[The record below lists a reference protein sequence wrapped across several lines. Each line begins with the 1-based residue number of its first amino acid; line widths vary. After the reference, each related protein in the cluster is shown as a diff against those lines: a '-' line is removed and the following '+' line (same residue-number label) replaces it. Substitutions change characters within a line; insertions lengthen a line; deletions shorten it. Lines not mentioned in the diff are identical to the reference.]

1 MRRMLLLVLALA
13 VAVSVPALGASS
25 TKLKAKMTGG
35 AEVPKGNPKASGSA
49 TFTIAAN
56 GKSIKYTLSAKKLS
70 GPVIAAH
77 VHFGKKG
84 TAGPVIIPICA
95 KACKLPKHG
104 TLTAKNFTKAPGV
117 SSFAAAVKDM
127 KAGKTYVN
135 VHTQKFP
142 AGEVRGQITK

>member
-70 GPVIAAH
+70 GPVIASPSRQALSSGRAAPTS
-77 VHFGKKG
+77 VRPCVP
-84 TAGPVIIPICA
+84 TSRAPVQQTCRRA
-95 KACKLPKHG
+95 
-104 TLTAKNFTKAPGV
+104 
-117 SSFAAAVKDM
+117 
-127 KAGKTYVN
+127 
-135 VHTQKFP
+135 
-142 AGEVRGQITK
+142 